1 MNCWGRRE
9 PTGLSDSPVKP
20 SVQTIQFRFDGFLV
34 QLAGLDQNCDR
45 SAVRLA
51 SLIQFLKPWFYLWK
65 TLLVQTTKCENSF
78 VTRQESLKASFVLVT
93 IHFLYLFFF

>member
-9 PTGLSDSPVKP
+9 PAGSSDSPIEL

-34 QLAGLDQNCDR
+34 QLVGPDQNRDR
-45 SAVRLA
+45 SAVGLA
-51 SLIQFLKPWFYLWK
+51 DPVQFFKPWFYLWK
-65 TLLVQTTKCENSF
+65 TNLVQTTKCETSF